1 MVVKESKY
9 FGEFPS
15 VLFSRFNAERCKQSS
30 TRSVWGGAAL
40 QVRCFRRV
48 NSGTAGVKRWHPI
61 SAAEFQQEDPEKSAL
76 EKCVAL
82 SEGEPFAGGV
92 SGEVGSE
99 LPISPP
105 SPPMKHNC
113 PAGTLNLESAARKAS
128 SKIPKIP
135 RGGDSESPIA
145 EGFTTR

>member
-1 MVVKESKY
+1 MVVKESKS
-9 FGEFPS
+9 FWGNSPQFCS
-15 VLFSRFNAERCKQSS
+15 HVSMSS
-30 TRSVWGGAAL
+30 DASNLQQGACGGAWAL

-48 NSGTAGVKRWHPI
+48 NSGTAGVKP
-61 SAAEFQQEDPEKSAL
+61 AVEFQQEEPEKSAPKERL
-76 EKCVAL
+76 
-82 SEGEPFAGGV
+82 AGGV
-92 SGEVGSE
+92 SGEVGNE